1 MKKILQINY
10 RYDRTRPE
18 QENASLQSAQTIA
31 NVKGIIW
38 KVWILDETEKTAGGI
53 YLFEDEASVQAYLN
67 GPIIAAMKS
76 MPIISDFEAKIFD
89 IIPEPTKITHGPVD
103 R

>member
-10 RYDRTRPE
+10 KYNRTSQE
-18 QENASLQSAQTIA
+18 QEKASAQTIA

-38 KVWILDETEKTAGGI
+38 KIWILNDTEKTAGGI
-53 YLFEDEASVQAYLN
+53 YLFENEASAEAYLK
-67 GPIIAAMKS
+67 GPIIATMKN
-76 MPIISDFEAKIFD
+76 MPVISDFEAKIFD

-103 R
+103 

>member
-10 RYDRTRPE
+10 KYNRTRPE
-18 QENASLQSAQTIA
+18 QEKASLQSAQTIA

-38 KVWILDETEKTAGGI
+38 KVWIVNEAERIAGGI
-53 YLFEDEASVQAYLN
+53 YLFQDEASVEAYLK
-67 GPIIAAMKS
+67 GPIIAVMKN
-76 MPIISDFEAKIFD
+76 MPAISDFEAKIFD

-103 R
+103 

>member
-10 RYDRTRPE
+10 KYNRTRPE
-18 QENASLQSAQTIA
+18 QEKASLQSAQPIA

-38 KVWILDETEKTAGGI
+38 KVWIVNEAEKIAGGI
-53 YLFEDEASVQAYLN
+53 YLFEDESSVEAYLK
-67 GPIIAAMKS
+67 GPIIAALKS
-76 MPIISDFEAKIFD
+76 RPVISDFEAKIFD

-103 R
+103 